1 MPKTNWKVKLL
12 IFSIVITL
20 LGFVQWES
28 WFNIEIR
35 NHTLQNLADG
45 ELAFSGIFLLVCIGF
60 PMILNRTRGFVQG
73 FLFLLFPF
81 ILLVSGAVW
90 LVVLFM
96 PAGQWDDKYVYQ
108 NGDDYIIVESMTEEF
123 LGNDPYCRLIRTK
136 SPNGMI
142 RIVEAAVRVGPS
154 DDTYEKGSIEISY
167 ANKIWHKVSLPE
179 D

>member
-1 MPKTNWKVKLL
+1 MSKTNWKVKLL

-20 LGFVQWES
+20 LGLIQWES

-35 NHTLQNLADG
+35 NHILQNLADG
-45 ELAFSGIFLLVCIGF
+45 ELAFSSIFLFVCIGF
-60 PMILNRTRGFVQG
+60 PMILNRTRGFLQG

-96 PAGQWDDKYVYQ
+96 PAGQWDDKYAYQ

-123 LGNDPYCRLIRTK
+123 LGNDPYYRLVRTT
-136 SPNGMI
+136 SANGMI
-142 RIVEAAVRVGPS
+142 RIIEDFIPVPVS
-154 DDTYEKGSIEISY
+154 NNIYEKGNREITY
-167 ANKIWHKVSLPE
+167 ANKTWHKVSLPE